1 MSVSKTALS
10 KLEIHLDSEKALWF
24 IFFHQLF
31 PRFLICLFISSG
43 FSFHH
48 LPSLKK
54 NFFEN
59 PDIVELSF
67 AWGSGAVL
75 LFNLTCH

>member
-10 KLEIHLDSEKALWF
+10 KLEIPLGNEKAPWS

-31 PRFLICLFISSG
+31 PRFLVYLFIFSG
-43 FSFHH
+43 VSFNHI
-48 LPSLKK
+48 PSFKK
-54 NFFEN
+54 FFEN

-67 AWGSGAVL
+67 AWGSVAVL